1 MNLREGGV
9 AQMRRKRDWIKLTAL
24 VGLAAILTIG
34 FASIIDLPK
43 SEAQPVRSA
52 EFLRE
57 QQPQETVIPAARP
70 LAELGNAFTAV
81 VEAVR
86 PAVVYI
92 QVEIQPYHTQQGSP
106 FERLFPFQQDPE
118 PREGGGSG
126 FLISNDGYILTNNH
140 VVENATRVDVRLF
153 DNRRFKAEVVGRD
166 PDTDVAVIK
175 IDADNLSS
183 VQLGNSDSVAVGQ
196 WVLAIGTPLD
206 TAFSFTVTAGIVSAR
221 GRLLGGLPRSN
232 WSIQDFIQTDAA
244 INRGNSGG
252 PLVNVRGEV
261 IGINSAIASTTGYN
275 QGYGFAIPIN
285 LARHVAE
292 QLITEGRVRRAAL
305 GVLIQN
311 VTPEAAAYVGL
322 DEIRGVVITG
332 FPEGSSPA
340 HDAGL
345 RERDVIVEVDGE
357 QVQYSSQLQQTVGFK
372 KPGERIDVTVMRHG
386 GVRRTY
392 SVRLTEADT
401 ETQPTVA
408 RDTRDE
414 SEYTG
419 SFEPR
424 LGIAVE
430 EFDRRFANR
439 IGVEDEVE
447 LGLLITEVDRNG
459 PARDKLNASSGAYL
473 AIITNVDDE
482 RVYTKSDLENALDAV
497 PEGEVVAL
505 RVFQAT
511 SGGTGT
517 TLVFIKTADG
527 DR

>member
-1 MNLREGGV
+1 
-9 AQMRRKRDWIKLTAL
+9 MRRNRDWIKLGAL
-24 VGLAAILTIG
+24 VGLAGILTIG
-34 FASIIDLPK
+34 FTSIVDLPK
-43 SEAQPVRSA
+43 SSEAQPVRSA

-57 QQPQETVIPAARP
+57 QPQQETQIPAARP

-92 QVEIQPYHTQQGSP
+92 QVDIESYHTQEPSP
-106 FERLFPFQQDPE
+106 FDRIFPFQQDPE
-118 PREGGGSG
+118 PRQGGGSG
-126 FLISNDGYILTNNH
+126 FLISDDGYILTNNH
-140 VVENATRVDVRLF
+140 VVENASRVDVRLF
-153 DNRRFKAEVVGRD
+153 DNRQFQAEVVGRD

-183 VQLGNSDSVAVGQ
+183 VKLGNSDDVAVGQ

-221 GRLLGGLPRSN
+221 GRLLGGLPRTN

-261 IGINSAIASTTGYN
+261 IGINSAIASTTGFN
-275 QGYGFAIPIN
+275 QGYGFAIPMN
-285 LARHVAE
+285 LARNVAE

-311 VTPEAAAYVGL
+311 VTPEIADYVGL

-332 FPEGSSPA
+332 FPEEGPTPA
-340 HDAGL
+340 RDAGL
-345 RERDVIVEVDGE
+345 RERDVIIAVDGD
-357 QVQYSSQLQQTVGFK
+357 QVQYTSQLQQTVGFK
-372 KPGERIDVTVMRHG
+372 SPGETIDVTVMRRG
-386 GVRRTY
+386 GERRTF
-392 SVRLTEADT
+392 SVRLAEANTAT
-401 ETQPTVA
+401 ETTVA
-408 RDTRDE
+408 RDTRDN

-419 SFEPR
+419 SLEPR

-430 EFDRRFANR
+430 EFDRALATRWGAP
-439 IGVEDEVE
+439 EDVE
-447 LGLLITEVDRNG
+447 LGLMITDVDREG
-459 PARDKLNASSGAYL
+459 PARGKLNASSPRNGYL
-473 AIITNVDDE
+473 FIITDVDDQ
-482 RVYTKSDLENALDAV
+482 RVQTRRDLRDALAAV
-497 PEGEVVAL
+497 PAGEVVAL
-505 RVFQAT
+505 RVLQVT
-511 SGGTGT
+511 SRGSQSA
-517 TLVFIKTADG
+517 LVFVKTADG

>member
-1 MNLREGGV
+1 
-9 AQMRRKRDWIKLTAL
+9 
-24 VGLAAILTIG
+24 
-34 FASIIDLPK
+34 
-43 SEAQPVRSA
+43 
-52 EFLRE
+52 
-57 QQPQETVIPAARP
+57 
-70 LAELGNAFTAV
+70 
-81 VEAVR
+81 
-86 PAVVYI
+86 
-92 QVEIQPYHTQQGSP
+92 
-106 FERLFPFQQDPE
+106 
-118 PREGGGSG
+118 
-126 FLISNDGYILTNNH
+126 
-140 VVENATRVDVRLF
+140 
-153 DNRRFKAEVVGRD
+153 
-166 PDTDVAVIK
+166 
-175 IDADNLSS
+175 
-183 VQLGNSDSVAVGQ
+183 
-196 WVLAIGTPLD
+196 VLAIGTPLD

-292 QLITEGRVRRAAL
+292 QLISEGRVRRAAL

-332 FPEGSSPA
+332 FPEGSPSPA

-345 RERDVIVEVDGE
+345 RERDIIVDVDGE
-357 QVQYSSQLQQTVGFK
+357 PVQYSSQLQQTVGFK

-386 GVRRTY
+386 GERRTY

-401 ETQPTVA
+401 ETRPTVA

-414 SEYTG
+414 NEYTG

-424 LGIAVE
+424 LGIAIE

-439 IGVEDEVE
+439 IGVQDDAE
-447 LGLLITEVDRNG
+447 LGLLITDVDRNG
-459 PARDKLNASSGAYL
+459 PARDKLNASSRGYL

-482 RVYTKSDLENALDAV
+482 RVYTKSDLEDALDAV
-497 PEGEVVAL
+497 PDGEVVAL
-505 RVFQAT
+505 RVVQIT
-511 SGGTGT
+511 SQGTGA
-517 TLVFIKTADG
+517 TLVFIKTTDG

>member
-1 MNLREGGV
+1 
-9 AQMRRKRDWIKLTAL
+9 MRRNRDWIKLAAL
-24 VGLAAILTIG
+24 IGVAAILTVG
-34 FASIIDLPK
+34 FASIIELPK
-43 SEAQPVRSA
+43 SSHAQPIRSA

-57 QQPQETVIPAARP
+57 QPPQDTEIPAARP

-81 VEAVR
+81 VETVR

-92 QVEIQPYHTQQGSP
+92 QVDIQPYHTQQQSP
-106 FERLFPFQQDPE
+106 FERMFPFQQDPE
-118 PREGGGSG
+118 PRQGGGSG
-126 FLISNDGYILTNNH
+126 FLISDDGYILTNNH

-153 DNRRFKAEVVGRD
+153 DNRQFQAEVVGRD

-183 VQLGNSDSVAVGQ
+183 VRLGNSDEVAVGQ

-252 PLVNVRGEV
+252 PLVNVRGDV
-261 IGINSAIASTTGYN
+261 IGINSAIASTTGYS

-311 VTPEAAAYVGL
+311 VTPEAASYVGL

-332 FPEGSSPA
+332 FPDEGSSPA
-340 HDAGL
+340 RDAGL
-345 RERDVIVEVDGE
+345 RERDVIVDVDGQ

-372 KPGERIDVTVMRHG
+372 QPGESIDVTVARHG
-386 GVRRTY
+386 GQRRTY

-401 ETQPTVA
+401 ETEPTVA
-408 RDTRDE
+408 RDTPDE

-419 SFEPR
+419 TFEPR

-430 EFDRRFANR
+430 EFDRRLANR
-439 IGVEDEVE
+439 IGFGDDVEF
-447 LGLLITEVDRNG
+447 GLLVTEVDRDG
-459 PARDKLNASSGAYL
+459 PARGKLNASSTGYL

-482 RVYTKSDLENALDAV
+482 RVYTKSDLEDALNAV
-497 PEGEVVAL
+497 PDGQVVAL
-505 RVFQAT
+505 RVLQLT
-511 SGGTGT
+511 SRGSGTA
-517 TLVFIKTADG
+517 LVFIKTADG